1 MLQNLYSLIVVT
13 FLAIGSQVRAELPDF
28 VTAVGIVDKFDK
40 ESVTITLADNRQKSL
55 AKGQTIAVIYAEAD
69 KEYVLLNAVMKP
81 VEKPGELGENEILE
95 IAKAQVGKN
104 DDWADRAEYTLTKAK
119 DGREVE
125 VWRIPNVPGCVR
137 YISIDRKGN
146 VLKYVRGK

>member
-119 DGREVE
+119 DGWEVE

-137 YISIDRKGN
+137 YISIDQKGN